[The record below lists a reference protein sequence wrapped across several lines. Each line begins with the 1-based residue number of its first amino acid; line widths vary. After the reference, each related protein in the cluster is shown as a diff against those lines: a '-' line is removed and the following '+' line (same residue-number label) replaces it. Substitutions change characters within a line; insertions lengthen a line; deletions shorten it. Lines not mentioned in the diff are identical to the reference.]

1 LPEHSRR
8 RSRQGQLRFRIEV
21 RERHGANWRLSVLL
35 QRVELQVESTA
46 LQYSIVAGC
55 KAHYRGIGTVNG
67 APGYGFALTAT
78 DGQVNGGD
86 RYDKFRIKIWYGAPG
101 TLV

>member
-1 LPEHSRR
+1 VPTGDSQFYFNVSNFKLKARPS
-8 RSRQGQLRFRIEV
+8 STPSSPVV
-21 RERHGANWRLSVLL
+21 RP
-35 QRVELQVESTA
+35 
-46 LQYSIVAGC
+46 I
-55 KAHYRGIGTVNG
+55 YRGIGTVNG

-101 TLV
+101 TLVYDNEIGKMDGPTHRR